1 MFHHVIAVRHGGSET
16 EILLD
21 EQNGKALRLERA
33 DGLAD
38 LLNDDGSEPFG
49 RLIEEQK
56 PGPGPQDPADRQHL
70 LLATGELGALAGTE
84 PLLEIWKQIENAIN
98 GEAARFHD
106 RRQQQ
111 IFLNVEAGE
120 YSALLRAKRDACASN
135 PIGRA
140 SDQLFSLKAH
150 GSRPTPHDTHDRL
163 ERRGLACTIAPEQRN
178 DFALVHVECHAMKN
192 VGFAI
197 PGLQVLD
204 RKEGCANVKHAPLP
218 CKPRAL
224 RNSWRQF

>member
-98 GEAARFHD
+98 GQAARFHD

-120 YSALLRAKRDACASN
+120 YSALLRTKRDACA
-135 PIGRA
+135 
-140 SDQLFSLKAH
+140 
-150 GSRPTPHDTHDRL
+150 TPDDTHDRL

-204 RKEGCANVKHAPLP
+204 RKEGCGNVKHALLP

-224 RNSWRQF
+224 RNSWRQFRSHLPPARVLASAP